1 METFEPNFC
10 LPNRPA
16 ANLRD
21 LPGGRRMFR
30 NPVTDLIV
38 VAVVALLIFGPK
50 RLPMLGRSLGQGMRE
65 FKDGIMGESKH
76 DDEEDRPALTPAAAA
91 DPAPVPEPAATPVGS
106 SPGAER
112 QSPEAGSSEP
122 RA

>member
-1 METFEPNFC
+1 
-10 LPNRPA
+10 
-16 ANLRD
+16 
-21 LPGGRRMFR
+21 MFR

-65 FKDGIMGESKH
+65 FKEGILGEKKH
-76 DDEEDRPALTPAAAA
+76 DEEEQPALTPAAAA
-91 DPAPVPEPAATPVGS
+91 EPVPAPSPVVSSPAA
-106 SPGAER
+106 AER
-112 QSPEAGSSEP
+112 QSAEAGSSEP